1 MHAST
6 YGTIPDHCIA
16 YALSDPKD
24 VHLCNDC
31 DHNHDDSCSQC
42 ELLKAALTEIRDAIS
57 EAQLSQDER
66 DDLSYTF
73 TQSVQ
78 AIESW
83 KAHQIRSLQQ
93 DKARITVLE
102 RLDET
107 SVLITQDWAMKW
119 LPQKYRETQA
129 DWFGKRGLSW
139 HISVVVRRIAEDH
152 QQQTFVHIIEEC
164 SQDAS
169 AVVQIIHQIL
179 KTLKAEHPE
188 ISNAALRQ
196 DNAGCYHSVSMLS
209 ACRLM
214 GAATGIHVKRV
225 DFSDPQGGKGPC
237 DRKAATIK
245 AHVRRYINEGH
256 DVLTARDFKDAVLSH
271 GGVKGVRVA
280 LVTDASQ
287 QPQQELSGRWSGI
300 SFLNNFLYQK
310 DCVTVWKAFDIG
322 RGNTIPWSQLQGIVT
337 VL

>member
-1 MHAST
+1 
-6 YGTIPDHCIA
+6 
-16 YALSDPKD
+16 
-24 VHLCNDC
+24 
-31 DHNHDDSCSQC
+31 
-42 ELLKAALTEIRDAIS
+42 
-57 EAQLSQDER
+57 
-66 DDLSYTF
+66 
-73 TQSVQ
+73 
-78 AIESW
+78 
-83 KAHQIRSLQQ
+83 
-93 DKARITVLE
+93 
-102 RLDET
+102 
-107 SVLITQDWAMKW
+107 MKW

-245 AHVRRYINEGH
+245 AHVRPYINEGH
-256 DVLTARDFKDAVLSH
+256 DVLTARDFKDAVLSY

-322 RGNTIPWSQLQGIVT
+322 QGNTIPWSQLQGIVNRKNQ
-337 VL
+337 